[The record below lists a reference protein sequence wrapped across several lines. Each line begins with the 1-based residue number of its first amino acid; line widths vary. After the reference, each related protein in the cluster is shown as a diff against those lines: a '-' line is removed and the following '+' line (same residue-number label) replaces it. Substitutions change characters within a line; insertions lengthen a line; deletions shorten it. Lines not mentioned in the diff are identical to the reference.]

1 MKTTLLT
8 WLRCPACRS
17 PLALDATA
25 WESDEVVEGSLA
37 CGGCGSRYAIR
48 GGVPRMIRPLDAAK
62 QEDRVIAH
70 TADMFGY
77 AWSQTR
83 VAEVYRPR
91 PWHYAKMER
100 ALRLDAIR
108 GLVLDAGAGDGVDVA
123 NQVHRPDT
131 EVIGVELSDGGVDRA
146 WQRAGRLARAHVVQA
161 DLCRLPFGADQF
173 DWVYSYG
180 VLHHISTPD
189 IAVAELARVA
199 KPDAPVVVYLYED
212 FVERHVLLR
221 WALVAA
227 NSLRPVTTRMPARVL
242 YACCRAASPL
252 IYAAFTLPYRLLK
265 AVGASRLAGAVPF
278 RQGTHWFGLT
288 GDLYDRLSAPVELRY
303 TRRGAES
310 LLRTA
315 GFRVSNVANDR
326 GWMLAASKAREH
338 SA

>member
-1 MKTTLLT
+1 MKTALLT

-17 PLALDATA
+17 ELKLEAART
-25 WESDEVVEGSLA
+25 ESEEVIEGSLT
-37 CGGCGSRYAIR
+37 CSGCARRYAVT
-48 GGVPRMIRPLDAAK
+48 GGVPRMIRPLDAASRD
-62 QEDRVIAH
+62 DRVTAH

-83 VAEVYRPR
+83 VADVHRPR

-100 ALRLDAIR
+100 ALELDAIR

-123 NQVHRPDT
+123 NQVLRPDT
-131 EVIGVELSDGGVDRA
+131 EVIGVELSDGGVQRA

-161 DLCRLPFGADQF
+161 DLCRLPFAADQF

-189 IAVAELARVA
+189 VATAELARVV
-199 KPDAPVVVYLYED
+199 KRDAPVVVYLYED
-212 FVERHVLLR
+212 FAERNTLLR
-221 WALVAA
+221 WALAAA
-227 NSLRPVTTRMPARVL
+227 NSLRIVTTRMPARLL
-242 YACCRAASPL
+242 YLCCRAGSPV
-252 IYAAFTLPYRLLK
+252 IYAAFTLPYRLLR
-265 AVGASRLAGAVPF
+265 AIGASRLAGAVPF

-303 TRRGAES
+303 TRRGAEA

-315 GFRVSNVANDR
+315 GLDVARVANDR
-326 GWMLAASKAREH
+326 GWMLEATKAGRLP
-338 SA
+338 A